1 MSQKSLL
8 TKLINILKQRQNQ
21 MKRFE
26 LQLQL
31 QPKLKLKPKPT
42 PPESWECCGDSCPNC
57 VWNLYFTELENYN
70 ILNKDLETKI

>member
-1 MSQKSLL
+1 MTQRSLL

-26 LQLQL
+26 LQM
-31 QPKLKLKPKPT
+31 QPKLKPT

-57 VWNLYFTELENYN
+57 VWNLYFTELKNYN